1 MANWLDKAPII
12 GYSLKQEKQEN
23 QEKKDICEITHE
35 EDGMAKILIIDD
47 DKDLAQ
53 LTKTALMTKGYQAS
67 ILHSAVNIIE
77 EIKARNPDLI
87 LMDIVMPGISGPEA
101 VRNLKA
107 DGHLKDI
114 PVVFL
119 TGLISSGEENV
130 EETGVNIDGRI
141 YQTLGKPYEID
152 ALLGLVKK
160 LLIKM

>member
-1 MANWLDKAPII
+1 
-12 GYSLKQEKQEN
+12 
-23 QEKKDICEITHE
+23 
-35 EDGMAKILIIDD
+35 MAKILIIDD

-119 TGLISSGEENV
+119 TGLISSGEEDV
-130 EETGVNIDGRI
+130 EETGVNIDGRT